1 MKFLER
7 GMPAVDPPGL
17 RGAAVH
23 GAETMTAFCA
33 ERAIFP
39 SPCSSA
45 PVPLDVLI
53 RFCVGCEVVTIV

>member
-7 GMPAVDPPGL
+7 GMPAVGPPGL

-33 ERAIFP
+33 ESHLP
-39 SPCSSA
+39 VPVLLSPCAARRVDSLLCW
-45 PVPLDVLI
+45 V
-53 RFCVGCEVVTIV
+53 